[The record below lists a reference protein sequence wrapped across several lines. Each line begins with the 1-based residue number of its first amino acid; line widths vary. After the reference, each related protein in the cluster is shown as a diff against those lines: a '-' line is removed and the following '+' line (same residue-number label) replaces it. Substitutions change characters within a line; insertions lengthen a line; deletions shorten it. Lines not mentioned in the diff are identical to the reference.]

1 MLFQLNYQFL
11 ASSSQ
16 LAMKKVSNKVPT
28 PVPAVNQKLEPP
40 KVNGPIDHVAFV
52 IHVSLLLSYFVFF
65 RAFPTHTL
73 LFDLR
78 ELDR

>member
-16 LAMKKVSNKVPT
+16 LAIKKVSSKAPVPVPT
-28 PVPAVNQKLEPP
+28 DNQKLEPP

-52 IHVSLLLSYFVFF
+52 IHVS
-65 RAFPTHTL
+65 
-73 LFDLR
+73 
-78 ELDR
+78 